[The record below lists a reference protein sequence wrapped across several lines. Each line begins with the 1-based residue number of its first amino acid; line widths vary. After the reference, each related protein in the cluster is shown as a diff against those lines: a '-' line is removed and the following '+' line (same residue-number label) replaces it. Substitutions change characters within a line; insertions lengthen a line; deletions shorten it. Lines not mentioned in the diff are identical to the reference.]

1 MELKTMQRC
10 IDCGSEV
17 VDRDKMCTACRVSEW
32 QDQQEQTRLARERVY
47 ALEAHRTAYLSRNRA
62 VRDSIR
68 AGVICAVS
76 VLLLL
81 GMISAAKDALRYEWE
96 TKPALLRAQGVR

>member
-1 MELKTMQRC
+1 MQRC
-10 IDCGSEV
+10 NDCAHDVMDDDSIC
-17 VDRDKMCTACRVSEW
+17 MACRMAEW

-81 GMISAAKDALRYEWE
+81 GMINAAKDALRYEWE

>member
-1 MELKTMQRC
+1 MQRC
-10 IDCGSEV
+10 NDCAHDVMDDDSIC
-17 VDRDKMCTACRVSEW
+17 MACRMAEW

>member
-1 MELKTMQRC
+1 MQRC
-10 IDCGSEV
+10 NDCAHDVMDNDSIC
-17 VDRDKMCTACRVSEW
+17 MACRMAEW
-32 QDQQEQTRLARERVY
+32 QDQQEQTRQARERVY

-68 AGVICAVS
+68 AGVVCAVS
-76 VLLLL
+76 ALLLL
-81 GMISAAKDALRYEWE
+81 GMIAAAKDALRYEWE